1 MVTEYCTAYFKEIKK
16 VLDGIDLKAMEKF
29 VDLLLRA
36 YRKDNRIFVMG
47 NGGSASAASHF
58 ACDIN
63 KGACLPYI
71 KKFKVISLSDNIAI
85 ITAYA
90 NDLSYSEVFVEQ
102 LKNHLEPEDLVIG
115 ISGSGNSANVLK
127 AVDYANANN
136 AVTVGITGFDGGR
149 LAGKVFLSLNVGVR
163 DMQKAE
169 DIHLMLIHLVMQII
183 QKELEANKV

>member
-63 KGACLPYI
+63 KGACLP
-71 KKFKVISLSDNIAI
+71 
-85 ITAYA
+85 
-90 NDLSYSEVFVEQ
+90 
-102 LKNHLEPEDLVIG
+102 
-115 ISGSGNSANVLK
+115 
-127 AVDYANANN
+127 
-136 AVTVGITGFDGGR
+136 
-149 LAGKVFLSLNVGVR
+149 
-163 DMQKAE
+163 
-169 DIHLMLIHLVMQII
+169 
-183 QKELEANKV
+183 